1 MKAIIK
7 SVEWVKEYDTK
18 FGKLQ
23 LFKIGY
29 DDKVAYYSS
38 KSKDQTKF
46 VKGKE
51 AEFNEEEKSGSNGTY
66 LTIKPITANRYS
78 NFGKALKREQSKYS
92 GFAMSYAK
100 DLVVAGKIE
109 LNNMEAYT
117 EAMFNLMVKLDK
129 TLE

>member
-46 VKGKE
+46 VKGQE

-78 NFGKALKREQSKYS
+78 NFGRALKREQSKYS